1 MTQLRLSYIDI
12 QLTLSQHITETLAS
26 LFLLLSYS
34 KYRCKWNQPRH
45 SPAEKWVQKILY
57 VYIVEFGFEEGPHSN
72 LGCNKTYLIA
82 QTGLE
87 LCLLS
92 VGITGVSLFNHKD
105 NCNQGIAQLV
115 QCFGALKGI
124 GTGNVNHLP
133 GPKEEMPKAK
143 TTALNFLFC
152 ISCFKTDINH
162 SHQESSLKNTVMAP
176 SPGASD

>member
-12 QLTLSQHITETLAS
+12 QLTLSQRITETLAS

-105 NCNQGIAQLV
+105 NCNQGSSS
-115 QCFGALKGI
+115 I
-124 GTGNVNHLP
+124 GTVLWGTKRNRDRECEP
-133 GPKEEMPKAK
+133 PTRSKGRDAK
-143 TTALNFLFC
+143 GQDDCSELLVLDQLF
-152 ISCFKTDINH
+152 
-162 SHQESSLKNTVMAP
+162 
-176 SPGASD
+176 